1 MIWKIAKKEF
11 LLNLIS
17 ARFVIGFLLCLFL
30 IPFTLTVNID
40 EYVFYRQGGWSWSI
54 PYIAG
59 VYALAV
65 QVEHNITPERFW
77 DLAIKTGRTIELEHE
92 GERRSFG
99 PIMDPVRLI
108 SRVSRGHKQ

>member
-30 IPFTLTVNID
+30 IPFTLTVHID
-40 EYVFYRQGGWSWSI
+40 EYVFYRQGSLSWSI

-65 QVEHNITPERFW
+65 QVEPDITPERFW
-77 DLAIKTGRTIELEHE
+77 DLAMKTSRTIELEHK

-99 PIMDPVRLI
+99 SIVDPVRLI
-108 SRVSRGHKQ
+108 RRVSRGLKQ

>member
-40 EYVFYRQGGWSWSI
+40 EYVFYRQGGWS
-54 PYIAG
+54 
-59 VYALAV
+59 
-65 QVEHNITPERFW
+65 
-77 DLAIKTGRTIELEHE
+77 
-92 GERRSFG
+92 
-99 PIMDPVRLI
+99 
-108 SRVSRGHKQ
+108 